1 MRIDYVQIH
10 LSDLATLLINGSEE
24 ESLIRTRQ
32 ACLDLVNKNMNSEFD
47 WVREALESAETGMSS
62 AQDKM
67 AKMRAAKA
75 EKRLLNE
82 KVNSSQIFT
91 DKVVQE
97 DDTSN
102 ADTPESPVRKAGE
115 GDKCPVLCN
124 PGVSASVSKSSARLE
139 FEAFRKAY
147 PGNKRGPEEEW
158 NNFVKK
164 NSAVDVAPL
173 LLPALLTEKQHKED
187 CAKSGAFCP
196 GWANLT
202 TWINQRRW
210 TQEFPAPDTTATLSS
225 AARPRYESESAKA
238 SRVNGEYMRRL
249 AAGESRESISDDF
262 EKRTAEGKL

>member
-91 DKVVQE
+91 DNVEQY
-97 DDTSN
+97 DAISD
-102 ADTPESPVRKAGE
+102 ADTPEASVRKEEEGE
-115 GDKCPVLCN
+115 KSSVLCTSGA
-124 PGVSASVSKSSARLE
+124 PASVSKSSARLE

-147 PGNKRGPEEEW
+147 PGTRRGADVEWKAFCAKASPE
-158 NNFVKK
+158 
-164 NSAVDVAPL
+164 DVAL
-173 LLPALLTEKQHKED
+173 LMPALLREKAHKEE
-187 CAKSGAFCP
+187 CARVGAFCP
-196 GWANLT
+196 QWANLS

-210 TQEFPAPDTTATLSS
+210 TMEFAAPVAPQ
-225 AARPRYESESAKA
+225 ARKTSEEIENDKKA
-238 SRVNGEYMRRL
+238 RMLRWLKDRE
-249 AAGESRESISDDF
+249 AGIPTGDNYDEIPEVENTEDGN
-262 EKRTAEGKL
+262 A

>member
-147 PGNKRGPEEEW
+147 PGTRRG
-158 NNFVKK
+158 
-164 NSAVDVAPL
+164 VDVEWENFSRKNFPEDAPL
-173 LLPALLTEKQHKED
+173 LMPALLREKAHKEE
-187 CAKSGAFCP
+187 CARVGAFCP
-196 GWANLT
+196 PWANLA

-210 TQEFPAPDTTATLSS
+210 TQEFTAPVAPQVRKT
-225 AARPRYESESAKA
+225 SEDIENDRKAKMVQILKDREA
-238 SRVNGEYMRRL
+238 GIPT
-249 AAGESRESISDDF
+249 GESYDEIDDIGC
-262 EKRTAEGKL
+262 EENGL

>member
-102 ADTPESPVRKAGE
+102 ADTPESSVRKAEE
-115 GDKCPVLCN
+115 GDKSPVLCN
-124 PGVSASVSKSSARLE
+124 SGASAMVSRKAAREE

-147 PGNKRGPEEEW
+147 PGTRRGADVEWKNFCAKASPE
-158 NNFVKK
+158 
-164 NSAVDVAPL
+164 DVAL
-173 LLPALLTEKQHKED
+173 LMPALLREKAHKEE
-187 CAKSGAFCP
+187 CARVGAFCP
-196 GWANLT
+196 QWANLS

-210 TQEFPAPDTTATLSS
+210 TQEFTAPVAPQ
-225 AARPRYESESAKA
+225 ARKTSEDLENEKKAKFVQILKDREA
-238 SRVNGEYMRRL
+238 GNP
-249 AAGESRESISDDF
+249 AGEIYDDVDDLK
-262 EKRTAEGKL
+262 EIDP